1 MAGCLRDLEV
11 CNADYRERG
20 GANDYTLLMQIEKT
34 PIVSRTAL
42 ACLAVTLIV
51 LIWSGI
57 APKERGT
64 WLMEV
69 APVLIALPLVLMTWR
84 RFPLTTL
91 LTVVITLHAVVLMV
105 GGKYTYAEMPLFNW
119 IRDEFHLSRNHYDRL
134 GHFMQGFAPALVIRE
149 LLLRTSPM
157 KSGKWLTTIIIFCC
171 LGVSAIYE
179 LLEWGAAEAL
189 GAGADAFL
197 ATQGDVWD
205 TQKDMLMAG
214 IGAVA
219 AVLFFSRL
227 HDRALAKLQ

>member
-1 MAGCLRDLEV
+1 
-11 CNADYRERG
+11 
-20 GANDYTLLMQIEKT
+20 MQNHSAPT
-34 PIVSRTAL
+34 VSRTAL
-42 ACLAVTLIV
+42 ACLAATLIV

-57 APKERGT
+57 GPKERGT

-69 APVLIALPLVLMTWR
+69 LPVLIALPLVLMTWK

-91 LTVVITLHAVVLMV
+91 LTVVITLHAIVLMV

-119 IRDEFHLSRNHYDRL
+119 LRDEFHLSRNHYDRL

-149 LLLRTSPM
+149 LLLRTSTL
-157 KSGKWLTTIIIFCC
+157 KSGKWMATIIIFSC

-179 LLEWGAAEAL
+179 LIEWAAAVAL

-214 IGAVA
+214 IGAAVA
-219 AVLFFSRL
+219 VVFFSKL
-227 HDRALAKLQ
+227 HDRSLTKLR

>member
-1 MAGCLRDLEV
+1 
-11 CNADYRERG
+11 
-20 GANDYTLLMQIEKT
+20 MQNNSAPT
-34 PIVSRTAL
+34 VYRTAL
-42 ACLAVTLIV
+42 ACLAATLIV

-57 APKERGT
+57 GPKERGT

-69 APVLIALPLVLMTWR
+69 LPVLIALPLVLMTWK

-91 LTVVITLHAVVLMV
+91 LTVVITLHAIVLMV

-119 IRDEFHLSRNHYDRL
+119 LRDEFHLSRNHYDRL

-149 LLLRTSPM
+149 LLLRTSTL
-157 KSGKWLTTIIIFCC
+157 KSGKWLATIIVFCC

-179 LLEWGAAEAL
+179 LIEWAAAVAL

-214 IGAVA
+214 IGAAVA
-219 AVLFFSRL
+219 VVFFSKL
-227 HDRALAKLQ
+227 HDRSLTKLR

>member
-1 MAGCLRDLEV
+1 
-11 CNADYRERG
+11 
-20 GANDYTLLMQIEKT
+20 MQNT
-34 PIVSRTAL
+34 SAPTVSRTAL
-42 ACLAVTLIV
+42 ACLAATLIV

-57 APKERGT
+57 APKERST

-69 APVLIALPLVLMTWR
+69 APVLIALPLVLFTWK
-84 RFPLTTL
+84 RFSLTTL
-91 LTVVITLHAVVLMV
+91 LTVVITLHAIVLMV

-134 GHFMQGFAPALVIRE
+134 GHFMQGFCPALVIRE

-157 KSGKWLTTIIIFCC
+157 KSGKWLATIIIFCC
-171 LGVSAIYE
+171 LGISAVYE
-179 LLEWGAAEAL
+179 LIEWGAAEAL

-214 IGAVA
+214 IGAVV
-219 AVLFFSRL
+219 AVVFFSKL
-227 HDRALAKLQ
+227 HDRALGKLKSP